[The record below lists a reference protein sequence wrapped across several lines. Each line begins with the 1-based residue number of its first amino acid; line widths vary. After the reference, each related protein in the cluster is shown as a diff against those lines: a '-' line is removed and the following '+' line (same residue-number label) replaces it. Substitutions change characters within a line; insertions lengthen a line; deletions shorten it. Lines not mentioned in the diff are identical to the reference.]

1 MFFYFKMNIRNI
13 MTKNTKKILTDL
25 SKILE
30 KKNLTPT
37 DNISDLKNF
46 DSIIILQIIN
56 MSNMI
61 YKKKI
66 DGLQISKSKK
76 ISDIINLI
84 EKK

>member
-1 MFFYFKMNIRNI
+1 MP
-13 MTKNTKKILTDL
+13 KNSKKILNHL

-30 KKNLTPT
+30 KKNLEVN
-37 DNISDLKNF
+37 DNISELKLF

-56 MSNMI
+56 MCNLN

-66 DGLQISKSKK
+66 DGLQISKCKK
-76 ISDIINLI
+76 IIDIINLI

>member
-1 MFFYFKMNIRNI
+1 MSQK
-13 MTKNTKKILTDL
+13 TQKILNNL

-30 KKNLTPT
+30 KKNLKPS
-37 DNISDLKNF
+37 DNISSLKEF

-56 MSNMI
+56 MSNMT

-66 DGLQISKSKK
+66 DGLEISKSKK

>member
-1 MFFYFKMNIRNI
+1 MNIRNY
-13 MTKNTKKILTDL
+13 MSKNTKKILNEL

-30 KKNLTPT
+30 RKNLKSS
-37 DNISDLKNF
+37 DNISDLKHF

-56 MSNMI
+56 MSNII

>member
-1 MFFYFKMNIRNI
+1 MNIRDNN
-13 MTKNTKKILTDL
+13 MPKKINKILDEL

-30 KKNLTPT
+30 KKNLKPS
-37 DNISDLKNF
+37 DNISDLKQF

-56 MSNMI
+56 MSNMV

-76 ISDIINLI
+76 ILDIISLI

>member
-1 MFFYFKMNIRNI
+1 MNIRNS
-13 MTKNTKKILTDL
+13 MSKNTKKILVEL

-30 KKNLTPT
+30 KKNLKSS
-37 DNISDLKNF
+37 DNIADLKQF

-56 MSNMI
+56 MCNMI

-76 ISDIINLI
+76 ILDIINLI

>member
-1 MFFYFKMNIRNI
+1 MSQKS
-13 MTKNTKKILTDL
+13 KKILNDL

-30 KKNLTPT
+30 KKNLKPT
-37 DNISDLKNF
+37 DNISSLKEF

>member
-1 MFFYFKMNIRNI
+1 MNIRNI

>member
-1 MFFYFKMNIRNI
+1 MNIRNS
-13 MTKNTKKILTDL
+13 MSKNTKKILVEL

-30 KKNLTPT
+30 KKNLKSS
-37 DNISDLKNF
+37 DNIADLKQF

-56 MSNMI
+56 MCNI
-61 YKKKI
+61 VYKKKI

-76 ISDIINLI
+76 ILDIINLI